1 MSPMKRFA
9 LLLLPLLG
17 GIAAFAYYQPNI
29 LHGLSS
35 DIQPTIAVP
44 LSHPKIRQL
53 VDAGVNQTTY
63 TRSYDPA
70 YVAIAYPGGDVPAE
84 TGVCTDVVI
93 RAFRKVGVDLQ
104 KDVHEDM
111 REAFSAY
118 PQEWGLT
125 QPDSNIDHRR
135 VPNLMRFFERKGKAL
150 PITNNPQDYQPGDV
164 VMWDLG
170 QGNWHTGLVTNI
182 HSNQSRRYYIVH
194 NIGSGAKIEDVV
206 FNWTIIGHYRYWNFQ
221 ASSQISAS

>member
-1 MSPMKRFA
+1 MKRFA

-17 GIAAFAYYQPNI
+17 SIAALAYSQPN
-29 LHGLSS
+29 LLYSLSS
-35 DIQPTIAVP
+35 SIQPTIAVP
-44 LSHPKIRQL
+44 VSNPKIRQL
-53 VDAGVNQTTY
+53 VEAGIAQTTY

-104 KDVHEDM
+104 KEVHEDM
-111 REAFSAY
+111 SRAFADY
-118 PQEWGLT
+118 PQDWGLT

-135 VPNLMRFFERKGKAL
+135 VPNLIRFFERKGKSI
-150 PITNNPQDYQPGDV
+150 PITQDSKDYRPGDV

-170 QGNWHTGLVTNI
+170 QGNSHTGLVTNI
-182 HSNQSRRYYIVH
+182 HTNRSRRYYIVH
-194 NIGSGAKIEDVV
+194 NIGAGAKIEDVV
-206 FNWTIIGHYRYWNFQ
+206 FAWTIIGHYRYWN
-221 ASSQISAS
+221 